1 MNLYERY
8 VLPRLID
15 LAMRN
20 KATQAERVR
29 AIPLAAGTV
38 LEVDIGS
45 GLNLPFHGSAVERLY
60 GVDPRRELWTL
71 ARKRIER
78 ARRFRSSS
86 SRLRPS
92 GSRWATGASTPSR

>member
-20 KATQAERVR
+20 KADQTERAR

-38 LEVDIGS
+38 LEVGSGS
-45 GLNLPFHGSAVERLY
+45 GLNLPFYGRAVERLY

-71 ARKRIER
+71 ARNGSS
-78 ARRFRSSS
+78 ARRVLSSS
-86 SRLRPS
+86 SRRRPS
-92 GSRWATGASTPSR
+92 GSRWATGASTPS